1 MEIIMAI
8 RNKIK
13 AILADEDLTM
23 KCLAEQLSEKRKK
36 KTSLESLSQKL
47 VKDTIKYAEVEEIL
61 EVLGYKITIE
71 KA

>member
-1 MEIIMAI
+1 MAI

-13 AILADEDLTM
+13 AILADEDFTM
-23 KCLAEQLSEKRKK
+23 KALAEELSKK
-36 KTSLESLSQKL
+36 NNKKVTLDTISKKL
-47 VKDTIKYAEVEEIL
+47 AKDTIKYREVEEIL

>member
-1 MEIIMAI
+1 MAI

-23 KCLAEQLSEKRKK
+23 KYLAEQLSEKRKK